1 MSDKSLWLDTNVA
14 WSPPKVRKLG
24 ELARQKGVQV
34 FVHAQIHLEI
44 WRQRHIKDGEDFLA
58 DLIWDFLQQLGIKV
72 FDVVL
77 DQATAERWGE
87 RLAQR
92 YPDDDW
98 QMSRKIAG
106 KAKHPK
112 DMAWKTAKLS
122 SVRAQLP
129 EQASISV
136 HDVPMTTDWL
146 VALAVED
153 YAGYIA
159 VEDKGAEW
167 DALRDAGRALTFEES
182 LAWLQDLPD
191 APAAPASA
199 RP

>member
-1 MSDKSLWLDTNVA
+1 
-14 WSPPKVRKLG
+14 
-24 ELARQKGVQV
+24 
-34 FVHAQIHLEI
+34 VHAQVHLEI
-44 WRQRHIKDGEDFLA
+44 WRQRQIKDGEDFGA
-58 DLIWDFLQQLGIKV
+58 DMIWSFLQPLDIKV

-87 RLAQR
+87 RLARR
-92 YPDDDW
+92 YPDEDW
-98 QMSRKIAG
+98 QKIRTSAG
-106 KAKHPK
+106 KTKQPK
-112 DMAWKTAKLS
+112 DMSWKTAKLS
-122 SVRAQLP
+122 SVRARLP
-129 EQASISV
+129 EEASVSV

-153 YAGYIA
+153 HGGYVA

-167 DALRDAGRALTFEES
+167 DALRNAGRALTFKES